1 MKFYF
6 LIIALGWSSFIYG
19 QKDWMPYRSPEGQFR
34 ILTQGIFKK
43 SVTHAKTGI
52 GKIDINTF
60 VFPKEPK
67 AEETIYMITFYDLPE
82 GSIHSDST
90 QAVKTFFDETISAAV
105 DNMAGQLLYQ
115 SDITVD
121 GFYGR
126 QWRINYNDGTKSIRT
141 QAFLV
146 ENRYYILNVVN
157 DNEKNVTTSVN
168 HFFNSFRLL

>member
-6 LIIALGWSSFIYG
+6 LIIAIGWSSFVYG
-19 QKDWMPYRSPEGQFR
+19 QEDWMPYRSPEGQFR
-34 ILTQGIFKK
+34 IATQGIFKK

-52 GKIDINTF
+52 GSIDINTF

-67 AEETIYMITFYDLPE
+67 AEETIYTITYYDFPE
-82 GSIHSDST
+82 GSIHSDSSG
-90 QAVKTFFDETISAAV
+90 AVKAFFDETISAAV
-105 DNMAGQLLYQ
+105 ENMGGQLLYQ
-115 SDITVD
+115 SNINID

-126 QWRINYNDGTKSIRT
+126 QWRINYDDGTKSIRT

-146 ENRYYILNVVN
+146 DNRYYILNVSN
-157 DNEKNVTTSVN
+157 DNKKSVTADVN